1 MIRRPPRSTLF
12 PYTTLVWL
20 VKTVQRYSARR
31 DSARRRGSRSARGS
45 MRIVG
50 RWSPSAPR
58 ACSARTRS
66 PPCSRA
72 RVTTMRR
79 PASGDRNG
87 SAPPPL
93 AMTRLQSHR
102 PQNHNQAM
110 WRSFRAA
117 FARFAVRRASAC
129 QGHAP
134 RRAAR
139 WLRLAC
145 SLTPSFAE
153 SYPALVALSRT
164 LEDRFGA
171 LAAAQEAAVRFP
183 GNPDAWMLLGDA
195 YLMVFKQK
203 EALHAYEQ
211 VLALEDR
218 ADAAMAAG
226 QLDRRAGQAAEA
238 AARFARA
245 YAAGAAP
252 GPYGRMR
259 R

>member
-1 MIRRPPRSTLF
+1 KPPPAPPARGT
-12 PYTTLVWL
+12 PM
-20 VKTVQRYSARR
+20 ARR
-31 DSARRRGSRSARGS
+31 
-45 MRIVG
+45 
-50 RWSPSAPR
+50 
-58 ACSARTRS
+58 
-66 PPCSRA
+66 
-72 RVTTMRR
+72 
-79 PASGDRNG
+79 ASGDPNG
-87 SAPPPL
+87 SPPPPL

-102 PQNHNQAM
+102 LQNHYQAM

-117 FARFAVRRASAC
+117 LARFAVRRAAAC

-134 RRAAR
+134 RRAVR

-145 SLTPSFAE
+145 TLTPTFAE
-153 SYPALVALSRT
+153 PYPALVALSRT

-171 LAAAQEAAVRFP
+171 QAAAQEAAVRFP

-195 YLMVFKQK
+195 YLMVFKQR

-226 QLDRRAGQAAEA
+226 QLYRRAGQPAEA

-245 YAAGAAP
+245 YAAGGGAGALWENAQALFQAGDHHAADDALALWATQVP
-252 GPYGRMR
+252 EGMEQLAEARARLRSGEARG
-259 R
+259 

>member
-1 MIRRPPRSTLF
+1 
-12 PYTTLVWL
+12 
-20 VKTVQRYSARR
+20 
-31 DSARRRGSRSARGS
+31 
-45 MRIVG
+45 
-50 RWSPSAPR
+50 
-58 ACSARTRS
+58 
-66 PPCSRA
+66 
-72 RVTTMRR
+72 
-79 PASGDRNG
+79 
-87 SAPPPL
+87 
-93 AMTRLQSHR
+93 
-102 PQNHNQAM
+102 M

-117 FARFAVRRASAC
+117 LARFAVRRASAC

-171 LAAAQEAAVRFP
+171 LAAAQEGAVRFP

-226 QLDRRAGQAAEA
+226 QLYRRAGPAAEA
-238 AARFARA
+238 AARVPRA
-245 YAAGAAP
+245 HAAGGGPSAPWEEAPAPSPAGHHHPAGDAAAP
-252 GPYGRMR
+252 SGPPRREGREKL
-259 R
+259 